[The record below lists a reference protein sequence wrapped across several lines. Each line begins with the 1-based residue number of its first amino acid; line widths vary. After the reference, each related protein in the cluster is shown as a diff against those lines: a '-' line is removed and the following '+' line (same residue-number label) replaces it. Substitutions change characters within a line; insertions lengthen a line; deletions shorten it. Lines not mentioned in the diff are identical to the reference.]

1 MRNTHKSL
9 LASILVSAALLAGAI
24 SAQAQQMQHGPGMM
38 GPGMTGMGP
47 GMMGPGMPMGGGMMG
62 CPMMGGQGMTMG
74 QMPMGGMG
82 PGMMMTGPA
91 IEGRLA
97 YLKAELGITEAQTAA
112 WNGYVTAVKARM
124 SAMQGTHQTMMQA
137 WQSGTAVA
145 RLDAHTKA
153 MENMVEALKAL
164 KPATEALYA
173 ALSADQKTKADQLL
187 GMGCCMM

>member
-1 MRNTHKSL
+1 MRNTRKSL
-9 LASILVSAALLAGAI
+9 LASILVSATLLAGAI
-24 SAQAQQMQHGPGMM
+24 SVQAQQMQHGPGM
-38 GPGMTGMGP
+38 MGP

-112 WNGYVTAVKARM
+112 WNGYVTAVKARQ
-124 SAMQGTHQTMMQA
+124 SAMQGTHQGMMQA

-153 MENMVEALKAL
+153 MESMVEALKAL
-164 KPATEALYA
+164 RPATDALYA
-173 ALSADQKTKADQLL
+173 VLTPDQKTKADQLL

>member
-1 MRNTHKSL
+1 MRKTHKSL
-9 LASILVSAALLAGAI
+9 LGSILVSAALLAGAI

-38 GPGMTGMGP
+38 GGQH
-47 GMMGPGMPMGGGMMG
+47 MMGPGMPMGGGMMG

-74 QMPMGGMG
+74 QMPMGGMS

-97 YLKAELGITEAQTAA
+97 YLKADLGITEAQTAA
-112 WNGYVTAVKARM
+112 WNGYVTAAKARQ
-124 SAMQGTHQTMMQA
+124 SAMQGTHQGMMQA

-153 MENMVEALKAL
+153 MESMVEALKAL
-164 KPATEALYA
+164 RPATEALYA
-173 ALSADQKTKADQLL
+173 VLSPDQKTKADQLL

>member
-1 MRNTHKSL
+1 MLHATKTL
-9 LASILVSAALLAGAI
+9 LGTIILSATLLSAPG
-24 SAQAQQMQHGPGMM
+24 AQAQQMQHGPGMM
-38 GPGMTGMGP
+38 GPGMMGP
-47 GMMGPGMPMGGGMMG
+47 GMMGPGYTGSGMMG

-74 QMPMGGMG
+74 QMPMGYGMMG

-97 YLKAELGITEAQTAA
+97 YLKAELGITDAQATA
-112 WNGYVTAVKARM
+112 WNGYAMAIKARM
-124 SAMQGTHQTMMQA
+124 TGMQGTHQAMMQA
-137 WQSGTAVA
+137 WQTGTATA

-153 MENMVEALKAL
+153 METMVESLKAL

-173 ALSADQKTKADQLL
+173 VLSPEQKTKADQLL

>member
-1 MRNTHKSL
+1 MRNTRKSL
-9 LASILVSAALLAGAI
+9 LASILVSATLLAGAI
-24 SAQAQQMQHGPGMM
+24 SVQAQQMQHGPGM
-38 GPGMTGMGP
+38 MGP

-112 WNGYVTAVKARM
+112 WNGYVTAVKARQ
-124 SAMQGTHQTMMQA
+124 SAMQGTHQGTMHA
-137 WQSGTAVA
+137 CASATPVA
-145 RLDAHTKA
+145 RLD
-153 MENMVEALKAL
+153 
-164 KPATEALYA
+164 PPRSALYTRA
-173 ALSADQKTKADQLL
+173 
-187 GMGCCMM
+187 